1 MDPHKNRIGNC
12 ESCLKM
18 RFLVQIPEKCENANS
33 NAKSFKNAKKNA
45 SISGK
50 GLVGSVYVGSV
61 YRTFWQL
68 GEYRCHPFLVR
79 TSSNNF
85 NSVHISSFSHVFR
98 ECHGFQA
105 VP

>member
-50 GLVGSVYVGSV
+50 GLCV
-61 YRTFWQL
+61 
-68 GEYRCHPFLVR
+68 
-79 TSSNNF
+79 
-85 NSVHISSFSHVFR
+85 SHVAAIFR
-98 ECHGFQA
+98 SINRALECVFGKFIKRLPA
-105 VP
+105 GRGIWV

>member
-50 GLVGSVYVGSV
+50 GLST
-61 YRTFWQL
+61 R
-68 GEYRCHPFLVR
+68 
-79 TSSNNF
+79 
-85 NSVHISSFSHVFR
+85 HV
-98 ECHGFQA
+98 A
-105 VP
+105 VARRGMNESTCTYSTIMYLARMFDGNEGT

>member
-50 GLVGSVYVGSV
+50 GLAAPRPAG
-61 YRTFWQL
+61 
-68 GEYRCHPFLVR
+68 
-79 TSSNNF
+79 TSQKDY
-85 NSVHISSFSHVFR
+85 IGTTILTR
-98 ECHGFQA
+98 
-105 VP
+105 PP

>member
-18 RFLVQIPEKCENANS
+18 RFLVKNPEKCENANS

-50 GLVGSVYVGSV
+50 GLLVGTVKESYLLQLSVALYTFGSRSAGGVGQ
-61 YRTFWQL
+61 Y
-68 GEYRCHPFLVR
+68 
-79 TSSNNF
+79 
-85 NSVHISSFSHVFR
+85 
-98 ECHGFQA
+98 
-105 VP
+105 

>member
-50 GLVGSVYVGSV
+50 GLAMCFVTTV
-61 YRTFWQL
+61 
-68 GEYRCHPFLVR
+68 
-79 TSSNNF
+79 NF
-85 NSVHISSFSHVFR
+85 GKFSRKIPISAKLCQKFPKNDPKFS
-98 ECHGFQA
+98 
-105 VP
+105 

>member
-50 GLVGSVYVGSV
+50 GLVVTSTVVAGFEGN
-61 YRTFWQL
+61 
-68 GEYRCHPFLVR
+68 LVVER
-79 TSSNNF
+79 R
-85 NSVHISSFSHVFR
+85 SSFKVACRVRSGHF
-98 ECHGFQA
+98 
-105 VP
+105 P

>member
-50 GLVGSVYVGSV
+50 GLVTVFCILKKFSVVD
-61 YRTFWQL
+61 L
-68 GEYRCHPFLVR
+68 L
-79 TSSNNF
+79 
-85 NSVHISSFSHVFR
+85 
-98 ECHGFQA
+98 
-105 VP
+105 